1 MNTHERDEMTLNEF
15 LDRAES
21 LVEDLKRV
29 GKPLFLT
36 VEGKNAFVVMSVE
49 SYGELIRPFEE
60 SHTEFMRILNKSKGN
75 EPPREG
81 DELPD

>member
-1 MNTHERDEMTLNEF
+1 MNTHEREEMTLNEF

-36 VEGKNAFVVMSVE
+36 IEGKNALVVMSVE
-49 SYGELIRPFEE
+49 SYGDLIRPFEE